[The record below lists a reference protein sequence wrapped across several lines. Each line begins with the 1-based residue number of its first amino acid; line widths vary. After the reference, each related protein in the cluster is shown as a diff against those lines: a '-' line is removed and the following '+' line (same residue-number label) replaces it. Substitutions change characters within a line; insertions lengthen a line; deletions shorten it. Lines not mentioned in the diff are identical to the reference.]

1 MRKRN
6 IGMILCFV
14 VLAFVLS
21 VYAVS
26 SPAMAQ
32 EKTFTLKV
40 TNFLPPGH
48 QASLAFDQ
56 WGKDLEKA
64 TNNRVKVKIY
74 HSATLAAAVQQYD
87 AVVKGI
93 ADVGNHVLGYTMN
106 RFPLSEVLDLP
117 LGIPNASVAAKM
129 MNEYY
134 KKMKPKEFN
143 DVKVL
148 WFHGQG
154 PGYVCTRNKQV
165 QKMEDLKGMKMRCYG
180 GNARFLQALGG
191 TPVAMPMTEV
201 YDALSRGMVDGLLSS
216 LETLESFR
224 TGEHVQYVTQNKLTA
239 YGATF
244 LVAMNKKTWNSLPP
258 DIQTIID
265 QSSQEQIDKFGK
277 AWDQGDTVGKTFLEK
292 RGVKFL
298 TLPREEEQ
306 HWIDNGAKPLY
317 DDYVKRMK
325 ERNLP
330 GNEALKVVL
339 DFLKPYKK

>member
-1 MRKRN
+1 MRRKSFAVFFR
-6 IGMILCFV
+6 LV
-14 VLAFVLS
+14 VLLFVLS
-21 VYAVS
+21 LCI
-26 SPAMAQ
+26 PADFAGAA
-32 EKTFTLKV
+32 EKVINLKV

-64 TNNRVKVKIY
+64 TNNRVKVRIY
-74 HSATLAAAVQQYD
+74 HAATLAPAVQQYD

-117 LGIPNASVAAKM
+117 LGFPSASVGIQM
-129 MNEYY
+129 MNDYY
-134 KKMKPKEFN
+134 RKLKPKEFE

-154 PGYVCTRNKQV
+154 PGFVCSRNKQV
-165 QKMEDLKGMKMRCYG
+165 AKIDDLKGMKMRCYG

-216 LETLESFR
+216 LESLESFR
-224 TGEHVQYVTQNKLTA
+224 TGEHVQFITQNKATA

-258 DIQTIID
+258 DIQQAVD
-265 QSSQEQIDKFGK
+265 KSSQEQIEKFGK
-277 AWDQGDTVGKTFLEK
+277 AWNHGDEVGRAFLEK
-292 RGVKFL
+292 RGVKFVSL
-298 TLPREEEQ
+298 GRDEEQ
-306 HWIDNGAKPLY
+306 RWIDKGAKPIL

-325 ERNLP
+325 EKNLP
-330 GNEALKVVL
+330 GEEALRVVQ

>member
-1 MRKRN
+1 MRSRSLG
-6 IGMILCFV
+6 IVFCLALFV
-14 VLAFVLS
+14 FALS
-21 VYAVS
+21 VYVAPH
-26 SPAMAQ
+26 PALGA

-64 TNNRVKVKIY
+64 TNGRVKVKLY
-74 HSATLAAAVQQYD
+74 HSATMASAVQQYD

-93 ADVGNHVLGYTMN
+93 ADIGNHVLGYTMN

-117 LGIPNASVAAKM
+117 LGFPSASVAIKM
-129 MNEYY
+129 MNDYY
-134 KKMKPKEFN
+134 KKMKPKEFD

-154 PGYVCTRNKQV
+154 PGYVCMRNKQV
-165 QKMEDLKGMKMRCYG
+165 QKMDELKGMKLRCYG

-216 LETLESFR
+216 LESLESFR
-224 TGEHVQYVTQNKLTA
+224 TGEHVQYITQNKLTA

-244 LVAMNKKTWNSLPP
+244 LVAMNKKTWSSLPP
-258 DIQTIID
+258 DIQKIID
-265 QSSQEQIDKFGK
+265 QSSQEQIEKFGK
-277 AWDQGDTVGKTFLEK
+277 AWDQGDAVGRAFLEK
-292 RGVKFL
+292 RGVKFV
-298 TLPREEEQ
+298 TLSREEDQ
-306 HWIDNGAKPLY
+306 RWADTGAKPLF
-317 DDYVKRMK
+317 DDYAKRMK
-325 ERNLP
+325 EKNLP
-330 GNEALKVVL
+330 GDEALKVVL